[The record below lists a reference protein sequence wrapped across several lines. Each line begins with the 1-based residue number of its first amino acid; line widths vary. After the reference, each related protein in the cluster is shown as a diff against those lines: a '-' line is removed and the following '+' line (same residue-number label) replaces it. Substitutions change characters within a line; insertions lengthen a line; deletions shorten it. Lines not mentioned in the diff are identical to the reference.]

1 MQMGGGATA
10 CMQTSYVDGPL
21 FMIMLFFRCVT
32 GTPIEKS
39 LDDLYGLL
47 LFLQC
52 DPYSVRHWFRRCLYE
67 PYLRGRKVIAQSI
80 K

>member
-1 MQMGGGATA
+1 MPSGNL
-10 CMQTSYVDGPL
+10 VNFFP
-21 FMIMLFFRCVT
+21 FRCVT

-67 PYLRGRKVIAQSI
+67 PYLRGEKVIHIEMA
-80 K
+80 KKFVRGCVNPHYVGL

>member
-1 MQMGGGATA
+1 
-10 CMQTSYVDGPL
+10 
-21 FMIMLFFRCVT
+21 MLLRCVT

-67 PYLRGRKVIAQSI
+67 PYLRGRKVIMAESI
-80 K
+80 ISENRPSLPSVLCFMHQKET